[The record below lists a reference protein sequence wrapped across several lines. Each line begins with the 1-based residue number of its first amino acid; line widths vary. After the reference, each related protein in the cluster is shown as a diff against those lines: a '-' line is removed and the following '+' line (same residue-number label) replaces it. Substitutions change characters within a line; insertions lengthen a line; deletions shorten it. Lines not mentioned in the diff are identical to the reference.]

1 MNPYYLLSL
10 ETHKMIYNEFKERE
24 TFSKIE
30 KYHNEISFD
39 TFVSLLEDY
48 YTIEYSGKLNR
59 TTFLVFKFFLILT
72 RYDGF
77 VKISYDEF
85 IDKFCCT
92 GAKIGK
98 TTLRN
103 CVQELV
109 DKDLICSMETS
120 NVLENGSYLN
130 GSKIYG
136 IVDKSNVIYQLC
148 DIKLLH
154 KQADIFT
161 LLDMYKRNLQKKKYL
176 FNVDDIDVPVDE
188 KPKTTKKKK
197 KSNLSDKTRYKA
209 LMKTLFKNIK
219 PEMEEF
225 FDFLGSYNKTGQI
238 ALSRKVKILDAT
250 KHYADEDII
259 YAMNLTMRNTL
270 TGNNPYRERYFLKIL
285 RNLYDEDAD
294 VEVNEKATELSK
306 KADEKL
312 KQKNNSSVK
321 SKDDLYRREIERL
334 RTISGYYQECLSKY
348 KDSSDAVQKK
358 LYKVAKGIE
367 RKMDAFDSVY
377 DNVCKRERLLQTIGW
392 NESITNDRKWNN
404 LIVYTDSDGNKVSKE
419 VAVKKMKELG
429 ITPAYTKY
437 DIFV

>member
-1 MNPYYLLSL
+1 MNPYYLLSF
-10 ETHKMIYNEFKERE
+10 ETHKMIYSEYKERE

-39 TFVSLLEDY
+39 TFVSLLDDY
-48 YTIEYSGKLNR
+48 YTIEYSGSLNR

-77 VKISYDEF
+77 IKISYDEF
-85 IDKFCCT
+85 IKKFCCT

-98 TTLRN
+98 TTLRK
-103 CVQELV
+103 CIQELI
-109 DKDLICSMETS
+109 DKDLICAMETD

-130 GSKIYG
+130 GCKVYG

-161 LLDMYKRNLQKKKYL
+161 LMSLYKKQDSKRKYL
-176 FNVDDIDVPVDE
+176 FNIDGLEVDTKENV
-188 KPKTTKKKK
+188 KTTKKKK

-219 PEMEEF
+219 NEMEEF
-225 FDFLGSYNKTGQI
+225 FEFLGSYNKTGQI

-259 YAMNLTMRNTL
+259 YAINLTMRNTL

-285 RNLYDEDAD
+285 RNLYDEDSD

-312 KQKNNSSVK
+312 KQKNTGNVK
-321 SKDDLYRREIERL
+321 SKDDLYRREVERL
-334 RTISGYYQECLSKY
+334 RTISGYYNECISKY
-348 KDSSDAVQKK
+348 KDSSDTVGKK
-358 LYKVAKGIE
+358 IYKIAKGIA
-367 RKMDAFDSVY
+367 RKMDAFDDVY
-377 DNVCKRERLLQTIGW
+377 DNVCKRERLLQTVGW

-404 LIVYTDSDGNKVSKE
+404 VIVYTDSDGNKVSKD
-419 VAVKKMKELG
+419 VAVKKMKSLG
-429 ITPAYTKY
+429 ITPMYTKY